1 MSVLRGLRELI
12 LGETWTLPIGVALV
26 LAASGVLRAAAPALW
41 RDVGGLALL
50 VGVVAVLVVSVR
62 AGARGTP

>member
-26 LAASGVLRAAAPALW
+26 LVAGGVLRAVVPVLW
-41 RDVGGLALL
+41 GDVGGLALL
-50 VGVVAVLVVSVR
+50 IGVVAVLVVSVR
-62 AGARGTP
+62 GGASGER